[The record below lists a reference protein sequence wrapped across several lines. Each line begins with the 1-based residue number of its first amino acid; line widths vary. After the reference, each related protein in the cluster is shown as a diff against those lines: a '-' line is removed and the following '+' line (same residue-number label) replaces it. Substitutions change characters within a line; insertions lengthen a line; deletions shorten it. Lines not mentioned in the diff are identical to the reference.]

1 MVPAP
6 AENRLETL
14 VQQARSL
21 GISRSP
27 RTEPQRVPCGVPGKG
42 QKGGAA
48 SPAQCLPEPLGMYL
62 PSEHISKG
70 LPKRAGSGERQGSP
84 RVVATFHRLQ
94 YSPRQLS
101 LSVFPTSWEFSITI
115 PLQGRKLRHREVR
128 GLSYL
133 QVSLRTHPRSSSL
146 LGDMGMSCSDIP
158 GHPEW
163 SWILTGP
170 HFRNGAKRLWDALPF
185 AQKLFVQITL
195 DI

>member
-1 MVPAP
+1 MPAP

-14 VQQARSL
+14 VQQARSS
-21 GISRSP
+21 GISSSP

-62 PSEHISKG
+62 PVGTSLKG
-70 LPKRAGSGERQGSP
+70 CPSGQAVGKGKALRGLWPHSMDSSTVQDS
-84 RVVATFHRLQ
+84 FLFLFSLQ
-94 YSPRQLS
+94 
-101 LSVFPTSWEFSITI
+101 VFSITI

-133 QVSLRTHPRSSSL
+133 QVSLRSHPRSSSL

-158 GHPEW
+158 GYPEW

-170 HFRNGAKRLWDALPF
+170 HFRNGAKGLWGALPF
-185 AQKLFVQITL
+185 AQKLLVQNHS
-195 DI
+195 